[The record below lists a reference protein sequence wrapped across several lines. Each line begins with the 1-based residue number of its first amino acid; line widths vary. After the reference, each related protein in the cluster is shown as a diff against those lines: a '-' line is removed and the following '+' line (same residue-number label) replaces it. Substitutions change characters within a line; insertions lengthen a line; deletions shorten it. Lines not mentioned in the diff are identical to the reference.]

1 MQIIDAHHRP
11 WGIENRRR
19 PRMKGPESVRIRGP
33 NARLRKNY
41 LAEDF
46 PADVRN
52 RNVVK
57 SVRAQAD
64 RDDAARTR
72 RI

>member
-11 WGIENRRR
+11 WGIENRRH
-19 PRMKGPESVRIRGP
+19 PHMKGPESVRIRGP

-41 LAEDF
+41 LVEDF
-46 PADVRN
+46 SDSGKR
-52 RNVVK
+52 K
-57 SVRAQAD
+57 TFH
-64 RDDAARTR
+64 DDAARTR

>member
-11 WGIENRRR
+11 WGIENRRC

-41 LAEDF
+41 LVEDF
-46 PADVRN
+46 SDSGKR
-52 RNVVK
+52 K
-57 SVRAQAD
+57 TFH
-64 RDDAARTR
+64 DDAARTR